1 MLIKFIKDI
10 ITPKKCY
17 NCGQIGYF
25 LCPQCLEK
33 TKKHKSYCYLCK
45 KESLN
50 FKIHPTC
57 HDDDFFLDNIIVL
70 NHYSDKT
77 IKKLI
82 KNSKYYNKKDIIDD
96 FSIYLGDLLLKNIEI
111 EKTEDYLI
119 IPRPMF
125 FLKKIFRG
133 YNQSEILAKNISKYT
148 KINYENNLIKKIKY
162 TKSQSKLHKS
172 ERLKNLEKSF
182 SINKKVLEKINGK
195 TIIIVDDVVSTG
207 TTLNE
212 IGKILK
218 NNGIKKVIGLVIAS
232 D

>member
-1 MLIKFIKDI
+1 MFIKFIKDI
-10 ITPKKCY
+10 IIPKKCY
-17 NCGQIGYF
+17 NCWQIWYF

-50 FKIHPTC
+50 FEIHPTC
-57 HDDDFFLDNIIVL
+57 HDNDFFLDNIIVL
-70 NHYSDKT
+70 NHYSDKI

-82 KNSKYYNKKDIIDD
+82 INSKYYNKKDIIED
-96 FSIYLGDLLLKNIEI
+96 FSIYLWNLLFKNIEI
-111 EKTEDYLI
+111 KKIDDYLI

-125 FLKKIFRG
+125 FLKKIFRW
-133 YNQSEILAKNISKYT
+133 YNQAEILSKNISKYT

-172 ERLKNLEKSF
+172 ERLKNLQNSF
-182 SINKKVLEKINGK
+182 SINKKILEKINWK
-195 TIIIVDDVVSTG
+195 TIIIVDDVISTW

-212 IGKILK
+212 IWKILK
-218 NNGIKKVIGLVIAS
+218 NNWIKKVIWLAIAS